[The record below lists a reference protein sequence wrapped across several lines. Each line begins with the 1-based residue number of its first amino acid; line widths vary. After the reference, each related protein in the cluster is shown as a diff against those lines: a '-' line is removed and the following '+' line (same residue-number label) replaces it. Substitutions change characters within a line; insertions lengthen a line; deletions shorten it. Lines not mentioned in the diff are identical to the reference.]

1 MDLVDDE
8 IRRNKI
14 IKKLES
20 LKQEYDDLVERFVN
34 IGKEINI
41 IKKNNVISEYRETS
55 YNLRK
60 IESDKYDIIRAVY
73 RIMENMP

>member
-1 MDLVDDE
+1 LDSVDDE
-8 IRRNKI
+8 IKPNKI

-20 LKQEYDDLVERFVN
+20 LKEEYDDLVERFIN
-34 IGKEINI
+34 IGKEINM

-60 IESDKYDIIRAVY
+60 IENDKYGIIRAVY